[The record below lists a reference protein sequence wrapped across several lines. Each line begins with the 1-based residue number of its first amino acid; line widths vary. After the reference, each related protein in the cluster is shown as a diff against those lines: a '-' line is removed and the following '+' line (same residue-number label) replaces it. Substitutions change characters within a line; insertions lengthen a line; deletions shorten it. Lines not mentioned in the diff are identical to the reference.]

1 MSSIQNPPCMVLRGL
16 PLLSRDDLSLL
27 GGCSDQLALKVGQ
40 NALKTRVPWRG
51 EDGLVCGAALAW
63 LCGPV
68 LPALLRSGSCALLS
82 WSSQVSPKSQILPKM
97 KGSKQELMVAL
108 KQGAKHSNTVD
119 LALLAGE
126 KADLRLSQER

>member
-1 MSSIQNPPCMVLRGL
+1 MSSIQNPPCTVLRGFL
-16 PLLSRDDLSLL
+16 CSPEVILSLL

-40 NALKTRVPWRG
+40 NACKTRVPWWG
-51 EDGLVCGAALAW
+51 EEGLVTGAALAW

-68 LPALLRSGSCALLS
+68 LPALLRSAGSALLS
-82 WSSQVSPKSQILPKM
+82 WSSQVSPKSQILTKM

-126 KADLRLSQER
+126 KADL